1 MKKRASGVDEN
12 IQGTYLYISRS
23 LFFKNKK
30 NAFSERVRSNL
41 VDFLHLVGVHFDE
54 PGHLELL
61 AVVQVHQ
68 ILAFFDAPLR
78 TNITTAAAINLL
90 KAAL

>member
-1 MKKRASGVDEN
+1 
-12 IQGTYLYISRS
+12 
-23 LFFKNKK
+23 
-30 NAFSERVRSNL
+30 
-41 VDFLHLVGVHFDE
+41 VHFDE